1 MTIEFITDFGMLPGI
16 VRITASILGF
26 SALVTLGCTK
36 PSANEASVS
45 IGSNNNLFV
54 WDRPASPLPKLP
66 ITNSATCSFKKGVA
80 VSFHRFNTEPPSAPE
95 RIFYSLS
102 DEDESDTV
110 AFLDLDTNAPKVQSN
125 GGQALLQVLYRGG
138 QMLTLI
144 HAAAGPAIG
153 DTEVYTI
160 FLDKGVVILSQQ
172 QDAQPVGPLGTTLMG
187 YCN

>member
-1 MTIEFITDFGMLPGI
+1 MTIEFITHFGMLPGI

-26 SALVTLGCTK
+26 SALVALGCTK
-36 PSANEASVS
+36 PSANETSVS
-45 IGSNNNLFV
+45 IGASDNLFV

-80 VSFHRFNTEPPSAPE
+80 VSFHRFNTEPPTAPE

-102 DEDESDTV
+102 DEDEADTV
-110 AFLDLDTNAPKVQSN
+110 AFLNLDTDAPQVRSN
-125 GGQALLQVLYRGG
+125 GGLASLQVLYRGG

-144 HAAAGPAIG
+144 HRAAGPTIG

-172 QDAQPVGPLGTTLMG
+172 QDAPQVGPLGTTLMG